1 MTDELRIIPLG
12 GLGEIGLNMMVFEV
26 GDDIMIIDCGL
37 MFPEPHMPGIDIVIP
52 DFQYL
57 IQNQKKIK
65 GLVVTHGHED
75 HIGAIPFFLRH
86 FNPPIFGTPLTLGLI
101 EAKFKEHDL
110 EKVNLVET
118 RHGESVDIGPFSVEF
133 IRVCHSIPDASA
145 LAIDT
150 PAGLV
155 VHSGDFKFDDTPTDS
170 KPPDYAT
177 LKRCGDRSVLALLS
191 DSTNAEVT
199 GSTESEGKLVPFFK
213 ELCGYDG
220 GKIIV
225 ALFSSNINRVQQI
238 VNAAEEKRKKIV
250 LVGRS
255 LASNIRVAREKGYL
269 KVACDTLVDIK
280 NIEKYSSGEL
290 VVITTG
296 SQGEP
301 MSGLSRIA
309 TNNHKY
315 VSVEKGDK
323 VVLSSK
329 AIPGNEKLVYNIINL
344 LTKAGAKVLYDKIA
358 PVHVTGHA
366 HEEELKKMI
375 SLVRPEYFIPVHG
388 EYRHLARHIELATE
402 MGILKE
408 KTVLAQDGDAIKL
421 TKEKVEIAC
430 RVPTGRVFVDGKGV
444 GDVEDLVL
452 RDRMNLS
459 KDGTVIVVASINRTS
474 GEIISGI
481 DIFSKG
487 LINDDEESD
496 LLTEAKKAVQEHLD
510 KLSIEIR
517 TDWSE
522 AEAEIRK
529 VLKKFFKK
537 SLGRWPVII
546 PVVIEM

>member
-1 MTDELRIIPLG
+1 MPDELRIIPLG
-12 GLGEIGLNMMVFEV
+12 GLGEIGLNMMLFEF
-26 GDDIMIIDCGL
+26 GDEVMIVDCGL

-57 IQNQKKIK
+57 IQNQKNIR

-86 FNPPIFGTPLTLGLI
+86 FNPPIYGTPLTLGFI

-110 EKVNLVET
+110 EKVNLIET
-118 RHGESVDIGPFSVEF
+118 RHGESVDVGPFSVEF

-145 LAIDT
+145 LAIST

-170 KPPDYAT
+170 RTPDYSA
-177 LKRCGDRSVLALLS
+177 LKRCGDRGVLALLS
-191 DSTNAEVT
+191 DSTNAEVK
-199 GSTESEGKLVPFFK
+199 GNTESEGKLVPFFK
-213 ELCGYDG
+213 ELFEYDG
-220 GKIIV
+220 GKIVV

-238 VNAAEEKRKKIV
+238 VSAAEEKRKKIV

-255 LASNIRVAREKGYL
+255 LVSNIRVAREKGYL
-269 KVACDTLVDIK
+269 KVASDTLIDIK
-280 NIEKYSSGEL
+280 KMDNYTPDEL

-309 TNNHKY
+309 TKTHDY
-315 VSVEKGDK
+315 VRIEKGDK

-344 LTKAGAKVLYDKIA
+344 LTKGGAKVLYDKIA

-375 SLVRPEYFIPVHG
+375 SLVRPKLFIPIHG
-388 EYRHLARHIELATE
+388 EYRQLARHIELATE
-402 MGILKE
+402 MGIAKE
-408 KTVLAQDGDAIKL
+408 KTFLAQDGDAIRL
-421 TKEKVEIAC
+421 TSEKAELAC

-444 GDVEDLVL
+444 GDVEELVL
-452 RDRMNLS
+452 RDRLNLS
-459 KDGTVIVVASINRTS
+459 KDGTVILVASINRSS

-481 DIFSKG
+481 EIFSKG
-487 LINDDEESD
+487 LISGNEEAD
-496 LLTEAKKAVQEHLD
+496 LLTDAKAAVQEHLD
-510 KLSIEIR
+510 QLSIEIK
-517 TDWSE
+517 TDWTE
-522 AEAEIRK
+522 TEAEIRK
-529 VLKKFFKK
+529 ALKKFFKK

-546 PVVIEM
+546 PVVIEI

>member
-1 MTDELRIIPLG
+1 MSHDLRIIPLG
-12 GLGEIGLNMMVFEV
+12 GLGEIGMNMMLFEV
-26 GDDIMIIDCGL
+26 GDEVMIVDCGL

-57 IQNQKKIK
+57 IQNRKKIR

-86 FNPPIFGTPLTLGLI
+86 FNPPIYGTPLTLGLV

-118 RHGESVDIGPFSVEF
+118 RHGESVKIGPFSVEF

-145 LAIDT
+145 LAIGT
-150 PAGLV
+150 PKGLL
-155 VHSGDFKFDDTPTDS
+155 VHSGDFKFDDTPTDC
-170 KPPDYAT
+170 KTPDYEA
-177 LKRCGDRSVLALLS
+177 LKKYGDRGVLALMS
-191 DSTNAEVT
+191 DSTNVEVK
-199 GSTESEGKLVPFFK
+199 GFTESEGKLAPFFK
-213 ELCGYDG
+213 ELCDHKG
-220 GKIIV
+220 GKIII

-238 VNAAEEKRKKIV
+238 VSAAEEKRKKII

-255 LASNIRVAREKGYL
+255 LVSNIRVAREKGYL
-269 KVACDTLVDIK
+269 KVASDTLVDIK
-280 NIEKYSSGEL
+280 KMEKYSPDEL

-309 TNNHKY
+309 TKTHKY
-315 VSVEKGDK
+315 ILVEKGDK

-344 LTKAGAKVLYDKIA
+344 LTKAGARVLYEKIA

-375 SLVRPEYFIPVHG
+375 SLVRPEFFIPVHG

-402 MGILKE
+402 MGLLKE
-408 KTVLAQDGDAIKL
+408 KTILAQDGDVIKL

-444 GDVEDLVL
+444 GDVEEIVL
-452 RDRMNLS
+452 RDRVNLS
-459 KDGTVIVVASINRTS
+459 KDGTVILVASINRSS

-487 LINDDEESD
+487 LISEDEEAE
-496 LLTEAKKAVQEHLD
+496 LLTEAKMAVQKHLD
-510 KLSIEIR
+510 QLSLEIK
-517 TDWSE
+517 TDWTE

-529 VLKKFFKK
+529 SLKRFFKK
-537 SLGRWPVII
+537 SLDRWPVII
-546 PVVIEM
+546 PVVIEL

>member
-1 MTDELRIIPLG
+1 MIDELKIIPLG
-12 GLGEIGLNMMVFEV
+12 GLGEIGLNMMLFEH
-26 GDDIMIIDCGL
+26 GDEIMIIDCGL

-57 IQNQKKIK
+57 IQNQKKIR
-65 GLVVTHGHED
+65 GLVITHGHED

-101 EAKFKEHDL
+101 KAKLKEQDL
-110 EKVNLVET
+110 EKVDFVEK
-118 RHGESVDIGPFSVEF
+118 RHGDTINIGPFSVEF

-145 LAIDT
+145 LAINT

-170 KPPDYAT
+170 KTPDYAA
-177 LKRCGDRSVLALLS
+177 LKKIGDKGVLALMS
-191 DSTNAEVT
+191 DSTNAEVK
-199 GSTESEGKLVPFFK
+199 GNTESEGKLVPFFK
-213 ELCGYDG
+213 ALCEYDG
-220 GKIIV
+220 GKIII

-255 LASNIRVAREKGYL
+255 LVSNIRVAREKGYL
-269 KVACDTLVDIK
+269 KVNCDTLIDIK
-280 NIEKYSSGEL
+280 KMEKYSPHEL
-290 VVITTG
+290 LVITTG

-309 TNNHKY
+309 TKNHKY
-315 VSVEKGDK
+315 VTPEKGDK

-388 EYRHLARHIELATE
+388 EYRHLSRHIEIATA
-402 MGILKE
+402 MGIVKE
-408 KTVLAQDGDAIKL
+408 KTILAQDGDAIRL
-421 TKEKVEIAC
+421 TKDKVEIAY

-444 GDVEDLVL
+444 GDVEELVL

-459 KDGTVIVVASINRTS
+459 KDGTVIIVVSINRSS
-474 GEIISGI
+474 GEILSGI
-481 DIFSKG
+481 EIFSKG
-487 LINDDEESD
+487 LINEDEEAG
-496 LLTEAKKAVQEHLD
+496 LLIEAKVAVQEHLD
-510 KLSIEIR
+510 PLSIEIK
-517 TDWSE
+517 TDWTE

-529 VLKKFFKK
+529 ALKKFFKK

>member
-1 MTDELRIIPLG
+1 VPLLTLEELNELAST
-12 GLGEIGLNMMVFEV
+12 FV
-26 GDDIMIIDCGL
+26 GDQMQTPP
-37 MFPEPHMPGIDIVIP
+37 MVSAV
-52 DFQYL
+52 
-57 IQNQKKIK
+57 KIAGVPLYKLARK
-65 GLVVTHGHED
+65 GMADKAQLVTVSAG
-75 HIGAIPFFLRH
+75 
-86 FNPPIFGTPLTLGLI
+86 GT
-101 EAKFKEHDL
+101 EQ
-110 EKVNLVET
+110 
-118 RHGESVDIGPFSVEF
+118 IGPFKVEF
-133 IRVCHSIPDASA
+133 CHVSHSIPDASA
-145 LAIDT
+145 LAIST

-170 KPPDYAT
+170 KTPDYEA
-177 LKRCGDRSVLALLS
+177 LKKCGDKGVLALMS
-191 DSTNAEVT
+191 DSTNAEVK

-213 ELCGYDG
+213 ELCDYDG
-220 GKIIV
+220 GKIII

-238 VNAAEEKRKKIV
+238 VSAAEEKRKKIV

-255 LASNIRVAREKGYL
+255 LVSNIRVARDKGYL
-269 KVACDTLVDIK
+269 KVASDTLIDIK
-280 NIEKYSSGEL
+280 KMEQYSPDEL

-309 TNNHKY
+309 TKTHDY
-315 VSVEKGDK
+315 VRIENGDK

-344 LTKAGAKVLYDKIA
+344 LTRAGAKVLYDKIA

-375 SLVRPEYFIPVHG
+375 SLVRPQFFIPVHG

-408 KTVLAQDGDAIKL
+408 KTILAQDGDAIRL
-421 TKEKVEIAC
+421 TKGKAELAY

-444 GDVEDLVL
+444 GDVEEIVL

-459 KDGTVIVVASINRTS
+459 KDGTVILVASINRSS
-474 GEIISGI
+474 GEFISGI

-487 LINDDEESD
+487 LINEDEEAD
-496 LLTEAKKAVQEHLD
+496 LLTEAKVAVQEHLAQ
-510 KLSIEIR
+510 LSIEIK
-517 TDWSE
+517 TDWTE

-529 VLKKFFKK
+529 ALKKFFKK

-546 PVVIEM
+546 PVVIEL

>member
-1 MTDELRIIPLG
+1 MSHELRIIPLG

-26 GDDIMIIDCGL
+26 GDEVMIIDCGL

-110 EKVNLVET
+110 KKINLVET

-145 LAIDT
+145 LAINT

-155 VHSGDFKFDDTPTDS
+155 IHSGDFKFDETPTDS
-170 KPPDYAT
+170 KPPDYAA
-177 LKRCGDRSVLALLS
+177 LKRCGDKGVLALMS
-191 DSTNAEVT
+191 DSTNAELKGT
-199 GSTESEGKLVPFFK
+199 TESEGKLVPFFE
-213 ELCGYDG
+213 ELCEYKG
-220 GKIIV
+220 GKIII

-238 VNAAEEKRKKIV
+238 VSAAEEKRKKIV

-255 LASNIRVAREKGYL
+255 LVSNIRVAREKGYL
-269 KVACDTLVDIK
+269 KVASDTLIDIK
-280 NIEKYSSGEL
+280 KIEKYSSDEL
-290 VVITTG
+290 IVITTG

-315 VSVEKGDK
+315 VFVKEGDK

-344 LTKAGAKVLYDKIA
+344 LTKAGAKVLYNKIA

-366 HEEELKKMI
+366 QEDELKKML

-402 MGILKE
+402 MGVSKE

-421 TKEKVEIAC
+421 TKEKAEIAY

-444 GDVEDLVL
+444 GDVEEIVL

-459 KDGTVIVVASINRTS
+459 KDGTVILVASINRSS

-487 LINDDEESD
+487 LINDDEEAD
-496 LLTEAKKAVQEHLD
+496 LLTEAKKAVLEHLD
-510 KLSIEIR
+510 KLSIEIK
-517 TDWSE
+517 TDWTE
-522 AEAEIRK
+522 AEAEISK
-529 VLKKFFKK
+529 ALKKFFKK

-546 PVVIEM
+546 PVVIEL